1 MAKYFRLFI
10 VILLFGSCTKEE
22 IDLNSYYVEPIEE
35 EVVVKITPPT
45 LELDARLPVD
55 DNGYY
60 HLTLDPTKNQTI
72 HRISGVVKNTTEP
85 TKVSW
90 ESNLYWWLL
99 AGQVVAE
106 ITKTYTNYFT
116 GEVTYVNLPPLTNWR
131 NALVP
136 TINSSSY
143 VGKGGEINTMI
154 APIYR
159 MKNDTLVVRARVNEW
174 NITQTLNIVLE

>member
-1 MAKYFRLFI
+1 MEKYFRLLVI
-10 VILLFGSCTKEE
+10 VFLFSSCTKEE

-35 EVVVKITPPT
+35 EIVVEVTPPT
-45 LELDARLPVD
+45 LELDARLSVD

-72 HRISGVVKNTTEP
+72 HRISGVVENTTEP

-106 ITKTYTNYFT
+106 ITKTYINYFT

-143 VGKGGEINTMI
+143 VGKGGEVNTVI

-159 MKNDTLVVRARVNEW
+159 MKNDTLVVECKVDEW
-174 NITQTLNIVLE
+174 DIIQTINIVLD